1 MPKTKILW
9 ANWLHPDPLGEL
21 MPQWGCLL
29 LRGRREGKGGLLIRG
44 TEGSRQEM
52 EREGKGIP
60 PPLEVKVNRIIT
72 EPQEH
77 VIERLL
83 SR

>member
-1 MPKTKILW
+1 MPKTKILS

-29 LRGRREGKGGLLIRG
+29 LRGRREGKGGKG
-44 TEGSRQEM
+44 PTYKGDEGSRQEM

-60 PPLEVKVNRIIT
+60 PTRSQGE
-72 EPQEH
+72 
-77 VIERLL
+77 
-83 SR
+83 